1 MIVLNVVLIYII
13 NPFKETTP
21 TNHKMSETESHSHSQ
36 SILEQYIQEYIESLD
51 ETEKLVLEIAKE
63 HLESSFC
70 IERSVG
76 FVKWLKDNSKT
87 LEE

>member
-1 MIVLNVVLIYII
+1 M
-13 NPFKETTP
+13 PSP
-21 TNHKMSETESHSHSQ
+21 SHSPSP
-36 SILEQYIQEYIESLD
+36 SILDQYIQEYIDSLD
-51 ETEKLVLEIAKE
+51 ETEKIVMKIAQD

>member
-1 MIVLNVVLIYII
+1 MIVLNAQIIYLL
-13 NPFKETTP
+13 NPFKETSP
-21 TNHKMSETESHSHSQ
+21 TNHKMSETERHSHSQ

-51 ETEKLVLEIAKE
+51 ETEKLVLEIAKD

-87 LEE
+87 MDE

>member
-1 MIVLNVVLIYII
+1 
-13 NPFKETTP
+13 
-21 TNHKMSETESHSHSQ
+21 MSETECHSHSL
-36 SILEQYIQEYIESLD
+36 SILDQYIQEYIESLD
-51 ETEKLVLEIAKE
+51 ETEKLVLEIAKD

-76 FVKWLKDNSKT
+76 FIKWLKDNSKT

>member
-1 MIVLNVVLIYII
+1 MSDTENNNTTI
-13 NPFKETTP
+13 NDGC
-21 TNHKMSETESHSHSQ
+21 ESIRVSHYQ
-36 SILEQYIQEYIESLD
+36 YVLEQYINEYIESLD
-51 ETEKLVLEIAKE
+51 ETEKLVLEIAKD

-87 LEE
+87 VDY

>member
-1 MIVLNVVLIYII
+1 
-13 NPFKETTP
+13 
-21 TNHKMSETESHSHSQ
+21 MSNIENNEYKSLSHSQ

-51 ETEKLVLEIAKE
+51 DTEKLVLEIAKD

-76 FVKWLKDNSKT
+76 FIKWLKDNSKT
-87 LEE
+87 VKE

>member
-1 MIVLNVVLIYII
+1 MSN
-13 NPFKETTP
+13 NENNET
-21 TNHKMSETESHSHSQ
+21 KSLSHSQ

-51 ETEKLVLEIAKE
+51 DTEKLVLEIAKD

-76 FVKWLKDNSKT
+76 FIKWLKDNSKT
-87 LEE
+87 VKE

>member
-1 MIVLNVVLIYII
+1 
-13 NPFKETTP
+13 
-21 TNHKMSETESHSHSQ
+21 MSESESNYQ
-36 SILEQYIQEYIESLD
+36 STLEEYIQEYIESLD
-51 ETEKLVLEIAKE
+51 ETEKLVLEIAKD

>member
-1 MIVLNVVLIYII
+1 MSGT
-13 NPFKETTP
+13 ET
-21 TNHKMSETESHSHSQ
+21 NYQ
-36 SILEQYIQEYIESLD
+36 STLEQYIQEYIESLD
-51 ETEKLVLEIAKE
+51 ETEKLVLEIAKD

-87 LEE
+87 LE

>member
-1 MIVLNVVLIYII
+1 
-13 NPFKETTP
+13 
-21 TNHKMSETESHSHSQ
+21 MSNIENNECASLSHSK

-51 ETEKLVLEIAKE
+51 DTEKLVLEIAKD

-76 FVKWLKDNSKT
+76 FIKWLKDNSKT
-87 LEE
+87 VKE

>member
-1 MIVLNVVLIYII
+1 M
-13 NPFKETTP
+13 PSP
-21 TNHKMSETESHSHSQ
+21 SP
-36 SILEQYIQEYIESLD
+36 SILDQYIQEYIDSLD
-51 ETEKLVLEIAKE
+51 ETEKIVMKIAQD

>member
-1 MIVLNVVLIYII
+1 
-13 NPFKETTP
+13 
-21 TNHKMSETESHSHSQ
+21 MSQMSFPNEAVQSQ
-36 SILEQYIQEYIESLD
+36 SQLESKSTLEQYIQEYIESLD
-51 ETEKLVLEIAKE
+51 ETEKLVLEIAKD

-87 LEE
+87 LND

>member
-1 MIVLNVVLIYII
+1 M
-13 NPFKETTP
+13 
-21 TNHKMSETESHSHSQ
+21 HSPSPSPSP
-36 SILEQYIQEYIESLD
+36 SILDQYIQEYIDSLD
-51 ETEKLVLEIAKE
+51 ETEKIVMKIAQD

>member
-1 MIVLNVVLIYII
+1 MS
-13 NPFKETTP
+13 TP
-21 TNHKMSETESHSHSQ
+21 QSNSH

-51 ETEKLVLEIAKE
+51 ETEKLVLEIAKD